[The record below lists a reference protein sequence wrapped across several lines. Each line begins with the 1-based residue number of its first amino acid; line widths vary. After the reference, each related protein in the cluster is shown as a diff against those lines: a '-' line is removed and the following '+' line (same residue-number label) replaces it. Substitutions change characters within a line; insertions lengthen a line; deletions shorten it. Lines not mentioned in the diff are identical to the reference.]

1 MHYLCIHPILSK
13 CGALRRLFLLG
24 FYHNL
29 LVNRR
34 NHLHTFCFY
43 NRCIR
48 RWYRLIFT
56 FMKNITLFRSTTRLL
71 LCAICL
77 ALLSPSPTF
86 AQSAEQYLEQAY
98 EAPPKSKERFDLFM
112 KAAELGNA
120 EAQWRIGDYYY
131 AGLEVDKDYNKAF
144 IWYKKSADQGYAKA
158 QCKIGD
164 CYFFS
169 QGVDKDKNKAFVWYK
184 KSADQ
189 GYAEAMCKLGQSYSF
204 GWGVQEDDKMAERYL
219 LSAAYKGYSQA
230 YLELGTL
237 YRYHLDNKNEAIY
250 WYKKYVDYTY
260 AERGEPSSSALESLR
275 ELGVYYHPRDNS
287 ASSNPQQTQ
296 TQTQT
301 QQQAYTPE
309 YGYRDVWV
317 KCMTCGGSGQCQVC
331 YGRGGYYSGN
341 YFITC
346 GGCNGTKV
354 CPVCGGRGG
363 YNEKQQYQIR

>member
-1 MHYLCIHPILSK
+1 
-13 CGALRRLFLLG
+13 
-24 FYHNL
+24 
-29 LVNRR
+29 
-34 NHLHTFCFY
+34 
-43 NRCIR
+43 
-48 RWYRLIFT
+48 
-56 FMKNITLFRSTTRLL
+56 MKNITLFSSATRLL

-86 AQSAEQYLEQAY
+86 AQSAEQYLKQAR
-98 EAPPKSKERFDLFM
+98 EAPYKSKEQFDLYM

-120 EAQWRIGDYYY
+120 EAQCKIGDCYHF
-131 AGLEVDKDYNKAF
+131 GNGVDKDYNKAL
-144 IWYKKSADQGYAKA
+144 IWYKKS
-158 QCKIGD
+158 
-164 CYFFS
+164 
-169 QGVDKDKNKAFVWYK
+169 V
-184 KSADQ
+184 DQ
-189 GYAEAMCKLGQSYSF
+189 GYAEAMYMVGRTYNY
-204 GWGVQEDDKMAERYL
+204 GHGVQEDDKMAERYL
-219 LSAAYKGYSQA
+219 LSAAYKGYSDA
-230 YLELGTL
+230 YFDLGLL
-237 YRYHLDNKNEAIY
+237 YRRDNKNEAIY
-250 WYKKYVDYTY
+250 WFKKSVDYTY
-260 AERGEPSSSALESLR
+260 AEKGEPSSTSLKNLR
-275 ELGVYYHPRDNS
+275 ELGVYYHPGDNS